1 MRSTSVLS
9 LPLASSVRP
18 ETEFVGLH
26 VHLFAAEANAFGFKA
41 ETLFER
47 IFAAKFD
54 FAAGAENALPGEAD
68 GAMKGSGNLAGG
80 TGESGGSSDGS
91 VS

>member
-1 MRSTSVLS
+1 MR
-9 LPLASSVRP
+9 PKA
-18 ETEFVGLH
+18 EFVRFH
-26 VHLFAAEANAFGFKA
+26 IHLFAAEANAFGFKA

-54 FAAGAENALPGEAD
+54 FAASAENAVPGEAD
-68 GAMKGSGNLAGG
+68 GVMKRSGNLACG